1 MVGGRERSYV
11 KDATLN
17 LKPSLDDV
25 TGVLEGTTMF
35 EGVEPKA
42 LEILAT
48 RGNVRA
54 YRKGE
59 TIFTQGDPG
68 DALFVLLEGVVK
80 LVVRSEKGDEMV
92 LLTLEPPVT
101 FGELS
106 IVDHKPRSASVEVVE
121 PAVVLVVH
129 RSIWDEVV
137 ADYPEIKDGMSRT
150 LARELRRLTDQAAD
164 FVFLDLHGRVAKLL
178 HKFSQERGDEFS
190 PATVL
195 DLHMTQSDLAQ
206 MVGGSRQSVNQILQS
221 LAQRGYLELRGRLI
235 VLKRLDVLRR
245 RAGL

>member
-1 MVGGRERSYV
+1 MTVNKPIEEVIAALERTDMLVG
-11 KDATLN
+11 A
-17 LKPSLDDV
+17 
-25 TGVLEGTTMF
+25 
-35 EGVEPKA
+35 EPKA
-42 LEILAT
+42 LEVLAT

-68 DALFVLLEGVVK
+68 DALFVLLGGVVK

-92 LLTLEPPVT
+92 LLTLEPPT
-101 FGELS
+101 PFGELS
-106 IVDHKPRSASVEVVE
+106 IVDSRPRSTSVEVVE

-129 RSIWDEVV
+129 RSIWEDVV
-137 ADYPEIKDGMSRT
+137 EEYPEIKDGMLRL
-150 LARELRRLTDQAAD
+150 LAATLRRLTDQAAD

-178 HKFSQERGDEFS
+178 HKFSQARGDEFS

-195 DLHMTQSDLAQ
+195 DLHMTQTDLAQ

-221 LAQRGYLELRGRLI
+221 LAQRGYVELHGRLI
-235 VLKRLDVLRR
+235 VLKRLDLLRR